1 MIWSSRNIPF
11 LPSPWVNLYVTPCML
26 KLSALSLAL
35 SYIHWTWVG
44 SSPSTGTPSEIK
56 FIWFQFHVFM
66 TSLTFHWQPQLL
78 SMFLIKMLNLF
89 LRRST
94 YIIINL
100 VGTFVWSG
108 QTVVSM
114 YFIFWGIIP
123 NYTVSL
129 SRFIP
134 PKGCSCG
141 QTNTFAYSTQC
152 SGRRGVCA
160 MVHKGKFTW

>member
-1 MIWSSRNIPF
+1 MKFQKYSILALTLSQSVRD
-11 LPSPWVNLYVTPCML
+11 SLYVKTFCSFFGFVIYPLNMSRIISVNRNTLWNKVYLISVPCIYDIINISLTTP
-26 KLSALSLAL
+26 AL
-35 SYIHWTWVG
+35 
-44 SSPSTGTPSEIK
+44 E
-56 FIWFQFHVFM
+56 HVFNQDVK
-66 TSLTFHWQPQLL
+66 SFP
-78 SMFLIKMLNLF
+78 KEK
-89 LRRST
+89 